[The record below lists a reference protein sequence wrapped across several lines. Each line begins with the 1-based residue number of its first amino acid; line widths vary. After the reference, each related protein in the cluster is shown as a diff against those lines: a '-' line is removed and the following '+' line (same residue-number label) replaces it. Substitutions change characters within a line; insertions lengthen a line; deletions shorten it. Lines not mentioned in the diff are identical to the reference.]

1 MPALGGLKRLKNIF
15 DKIKKVGGKVIKFDK
30 DRGIDLAVKGIKLLK
45 SGKIDT
51 VLNLVKTFIPQAAI
65 ASEVVERLKSIL
77 NKVDED
83 KLRDVLKKELSGD
96 LTELRNLSDV
106 YIKNSDSSVNSYKN
120 FFSHYLIEFLLIS
133 LFILIN
139 KCQRLQNHQKHKFQ
153 KQRSKL
159 KIQDGL
165 MH

>member
-15 DKIKKVGGKVIKFDK
+15 DKIKKVGGKVLKFAKDK
-30 DRGIDLAVKGIKLLK
+30 GIDLAVKGIKLLK

-83 KLRDVLKKELSGD
+83 KLRDVLKKALSGD

-106 YIKNSDSSVNSYKN
+106 YIKDSDSSVNSYKN
-120 FFSHYLIEFLLIS
+120 FF
-133 LFILIN
+133 
-139 KCQRLQNHQKHKFQ
+139 
-153 KQRSKL
+153 
-159 KIQDGL
+159 
-165 MH
+165 